1 MDSRWIRNAGDFL
14 RSLGSA
20 ALNSVRTWSW
30 QRWLLVGV
38 GCVALVAA
46 AVLVDVP
53 DIAALRQW
61 SEHLGP
67 WFVVAFTAAY
77 VLFTQFPIPR
87 TVWTVAAGLLFGPWL
102 GLGVSLVALT
112 MSATLSLIVVR
123 SLLGEWIRPHLSH
136 PAVFTINTRLER
148 RGWLAIASLRLV
160 AGVPFCLVNY
170 VAALTPI
177 PVAHFAL
184 ATLFGSIPT
193 TAIGVF
199 FGDALTGH
207 ADPLTI
213 VALLVATALGVTG
226 LVLDTRLP
234 ARPSMSAQVKH
245 KE

>member
-1 MDSRWIRNAGDFL
+1 MTLI
-14 RSLGSA
+14 
-20 ALNSVRTWSW
+20 
-30 QRWLLVGV
+30 
-38 GCVALVAA
+38 AA

-177 PVAHFAL
+177 PIAHFAL
-184 ATLFGSIPT
+184 ATLIGSIPT

-199 FGDALTGH
+199 FGDALAGH

-213 VALLVATALGVTG
+213 VALLVAAALGVAG

-234 ARPSMSAQVKH
+234 AGPTMNTQVKY

>member
-1 MDSRWIRNAGDFL
+1 MGSRWIHNAGDFL
-14 RSLGSA
+14 RSLGCA
-20 ALNSVRTWSW
+20 ARNSVRTWSW
-30 QRWLLVGV
+30 RRWLLVSV

-46 AVLVDVP
+46 AVLVDAP
-53 DIAALRQW
+53 DIAALRKW

-184 ATLFGSIPT
+184 ATLIGSIPT

-213 VALLVATALGVTG
+213 VALLVAAVLGVAG

-234 ARPSMSAQVKH
+234 ARPTMNTQVKH